1 MQAPQII
8 SAGSI
13 VTVRSH
19 QVHDKECQTDESILQ
34 QSMSNMLTTLKNEKQ
49 SLIQEKEDENET
61 IRERMCQM
69 QDEREEEMQ
78 LW

>member
-1 MQAPQII
+1 
-8 SAGSI
+8 
-13 VTVRSH
+13 
-19 QVHDKECQTDESILQ
+19 
-34 QSMSNMLTTLKNEKQ
+34 MSNMLTTLKNEKQ